1 MYIYNNEH
9 NILSGSEIKTIF
21 IHNII
26 LSINKSEV
34 SNRRRKINFFST
46 CFYIHATPSPFH
58 PSHRFDDKSSRLIY
72 YIL

>member
-9 NILSGSEIKTIF
+9 NILSGPEIKTIF

-34 SNRRRKINFFST
+34 SNRRRKINFF
-46 CFYIHATPSPFH
+46 FYVFLYSCNAVSIPPVS
-58 PSHRFDDKSSRLIY
+58 
-72 YIL
+72 